1 MNATLRGLLVV
12 KVGGRVLLSN
22 LNSVV
27 SDILGLWRDGWKV
40 VLVHGG
46 GDVVTEYSRRFG
58 VEPRFVMSPEGV
70 RSRYTSLE
78 ELEVYIMV
86 MAGKLNKEIVSKI
99 IGLGGR
105 AVGIAG
111 ADGPTLVAERRRKIV
126 VVDERGRRRV
136 IEGGYT
142 GRIVKVEVGL
152 LERLLSEGYIAVVA
166 PIAVDNEGT
175 LLNVD
180 GDQATLKIAAAIKA
194 SKTILLTDVE
204 GLLVDGSIVR
214 KLTPEEARNILPK
227 IGPGMNR
234 KILEAIEAVEEGAS
248 EVIIAMGLTEN
259 PVRKALENP
268 GTRIAKD

>member
-1 MNATLRGLLVV
+1 MVV

-136 IEGGYT
+136 
-142 GRIVKVEVGL
+142 L
-152 LERLLSEGYIAVVA
+152 
-166 PIAVDNEGT
+166 
-175 LLNVD
+175 
-180 GDQATLKIAAAIKA
+180 
-194 SKTILLTDVE
+194 
-204 GLLVDGSIVR
+204 
-214 KLTPEEARNILPK
+214 
-227 IGPGMNR
+227 
-234 KILEAIEAVEEGAS
+234 
-248 EVIIAMGLTEN
+248 
-259 PVRKALENP
+259 
-268 GTRIAKD
+268 